1 MRNVVRVLGLSLVL
15 LIVVGAAAFYGL
27 YFLNTPQVR
36 GVPQEVSFRVD
47 SGESLTGVAT
57 RLHEEG
63 LLRRPEILRIVSRLR
78 GTDGRL
84 QSGRYLL
91 SNDLSAVQIHEILTT
106 GRQVLQ
112 RVTIPEG
119 WTIRRIAARLEEH
132 GILAASDF
140 IAVVN
145 DEDFAASLGITA
157 NSLEGYLY
165 PDTYYFVEDFP
176 AERVAAHMVER
187 FLGVLEDI
195 YPEYE
200 TLSPEFIHERVVL
213 ASIIEREYISP
224 DEAPLMASVF
234 QNRLDANMRL
244 ESCATVV
251 YVMTEEEGLA
261 HPSRLFYR
269 DLERASPY
277 NTYRNVGL
285 PPGPISNPGQ
295 TALNAAFHPA
305 ESDYWFFV
313 LRGPGAD
320 RHHFSRSLYEHSEA
334 AVLYLRG
341 TR

>member
-1 MRNVVRVLGLSLVL
+1 MRNVVRVLGVSLVL
-15 LIVVGAAAFYGL
+15 LIVVGAAAFCGL
-27 YFLNTPQVR
+27 YYLNTPQVR
-36 GVPQEVSFRVD
+36 GMPQELSFRVEA
-47 SGESLTGVAT
+47 GESLTGVAA
-57 RLHEEG
+57 RLYDDG
-63 LLRRPEILRIVSRLR
+63 LLRRPEILRIVSRIR

-84 QSGRYLL
+84 QSGRYQL

-119 WTIRRIAARLEEH
+119 WTTRRVAARLEEQ
-132 GILAASDF
+132 GILSATEF
-140 IAVVN
+140 VAVVN
-145 DEDFAASLGITA
+145 DEEFAASLGITS

-176 AERVAAHMVER
+176 AERVATHMVER
-187 FLGVLEDI
+187 FFSVLDEV
-195 YPEYE
+195 YPDYR
-200 TLSPEFIHERVVL
+200 TLSSEYIHERVVL

-269 DLERASPY
+269 DLERPSPY
-277 NTYRNVGL
+277 NTYRNAGL
-285 PPGPISNPGQ
+285 PPGPISNPGR
-295 TALNAAFHPA
+295 TALHAAFHPA